1 MTAHLTLLQ
10 PILAFGGDAEIIRE
24 WNFTAS
30 ELAWQTVVV
39 LFFVLLNAFF
49 VATEFA
55 IVKVRASQ
63 LEAAADEGL
72 SGAAT
77 ARQQLKNLDGYL
89 AATQLGITLA
99 SIALGMVGEPYV
111 SRVMQPLLLDIG
123 VKSESVV
130 KTASI
135 IIGFAVVTFLHVV
148 LGELTPKSLAI
159 RKALATTLLVS
170 RPLQFFYFVFKPA
183 IVVLNG
189 TANWLLRV
197 VLRVDPVSEGEM
209 AHSEEEL
216 RHIVAESQ
224 KSKEVTET
232 EKDILLNALALN
244 DLCARDIMTPRN
256 QVVSLDIDD
265 SFEANLKVAVESKH
279 TRLPLVEGHLDQTLG
294 LIHIKDLLRLI
305 REGAPDL
312 KKIRRD
318 IVPVPEMMPIDKLLR
333 VFLEK
338 HAHLALVVDEFGGA
352 VGIVTLDNVVEE
364 IVGDIQ
370 DEFDAEKPEFQ
381 RISDDEFTVEGTL
394 NLYELADIAGIEIE
408 SEEVTT
414 IGGYVTHLIGHLPKP
429 GEKTRIEGYEV
440 TATKADQRRVQ
451 ELRFMRCH
459 EEASASDESR

>member
-1 MTAHLTLLQ
+1 MILQ
-10 PILAFGGDAEIIRE
+10 YPMLAPILAFGGDMEIVRE
-24 WNFTAS
+24 WNFTTG
-30 ELAWQTVVV
+30 EIVWQSLIV

-55 IVKVRASQ
+55 IVKVRSSQ
-63 LEAAADEGL
+63 LEAAADAGM
-72 SGAAT
+72 SGAST
-77 ARQQLKNLDGYL
+77 ARAQLKNLDGYL

-111 SRVMQPLLLDIG
+111 SRVVQPLLLKLG
-123 VKSESVV
+123 VESETLV
-130 KTASI
+130 KTVSI

-159 RKALATTLLVS
+159 RKALGTTLLVS
-170 RPLQFFYFVFKPA
+170 RPLQFFYIVFKPA
-183 IVVLNG
+183 IIILNG

-256 QVVSLDIDD
+256 QVVSLDVDD
-265 SFEANLKVAVESKH
+265 PFETNLKVAVESKH

-305 REGAPDL
+305 REGTPDL

-352 VGIVTLDNVVEE
+352 VGIVTLDNVIEE

-370 DEFDAEKPEFQ
+370 DEFDADKPEFQ
-381 RISDDEFTVEGTL
+381 RINDDEFTVEGTL
-394 NLYELADIAGIEIE
+394 NLYELADLAGIKIE

-414 IGGYVTHLIGHLPKP
+414 IGGYVTHLIGHLPKS
-429 GEKTRIEGYEV
+429 GEGTRIEDYEV
-440 TATKADQRRVQ
+440 TATKADQRRVHQ
-451 ELRFMRCH
+451 LHFRRTDPTPET
-459 EEASASDESR
+459 EAE